1 MIIVQTPLRVS
12 FVGGGTDFEDFYLKH
27 GGAVVSTSIDKYI
40 YVIVKERF
48 DDMIYLNYSKK
59 EIVDK
64 IDDIEHELIREAMR
78 LTGVSSGVEITTLA
92 DVPSGGTGLG
102 SSSSIT
108 VGLLHCLYSYRGDL
122 ETQETLAREACQIEI
137 DIVGKPIGRQ
147 DQYIAAYGNL
157 RFISFDKSG
166 IQVEK
171 LELLSEEK
179 ERLNSELL
187 LFYTGIARNSE
198 EVLIEQKMNIK
209 ERLEILNMMRKL
221 TFKAKDAILE
231 YAFEDFGEILHQD
244 WELKK
249 QLASGVSNS
258 KIDEIYEVARK
269 AGAIG
274 GKISGAG
281 GGGFLLLHCPKSKQD
296 EVIRALRGL
305 REMPFR
311 FEPNGSKVIFDYRRE
326 N

>member
-12 FVGGGTDFEDFYLKH
+12 FVGGGTDFEEFYLEH
-27 GGAVVSTSIDKYI
+27 SGAVVSTAIDKYV

-59 EIVDK
+59 EKVDK
-64 IDDIEHELIREAMR
+64 VDDIEHELMREAMR
-78 LTGVSSGVEITTLA
+78 IAGVSSGVEITTLA
-92 DVPSGGTGLG
+92 DIPSEGTGLG

-108 VGLLHCLYSYRGDL
+108 VGLLHCLHSYQGEIKTR
-122 ETQETLAREACQIEI
+122 EILAHEACQVEI

-147 DQYIAAYGNL
+147 DQYIAAYGNM
-157 RFISFDKSG
+157 RFISFGESG

-171 LELLSEEK
+171 LELTSEEK

-187 LFYTGIARNSE
+187 LFNTGITRKAE
-198 EVLIEQKMNIK
+198 GILLEQKANIK
-209 ERLEILNMMRKL
+209 ERLEILDMMRRL
-221 TFKAKDAILE
+221 ALKAKDAVLE
-231 YAFEDFGEILHQD
+231 CAFEDFGEILHQG

-249 QLASGVSNS
+249 KLANGISNS

-274 GKISGAG
+274 GKVTGAG
-281 GGGFLLLHCPKSKQD
+281 GGGFILLYCPKGKQD
-296 EVIRALRGL
+296 ELSRALRGL
-305 REMPFR
+305 RKMPFR
-311 FEPNGSKVIFDYRRE
+311 FAHDGSKVIFDYGGRS
-326 N
+326 